1 MRRIDRIVVAR
12 SDLQRLRAILGS
24 RSKSAHDHEHLLDLS
39 DELEQARVVRDDEIP
54 SDVVTLQSQVRVRD
68 CETGMVSNYTLV
80 SPAQAD
86 AAGTAVGRRVGFFE
100 PEITARRGKMALSQ
114 FINRSWAVPPDI
126 PVKFSADRTPRVL
139 CATDLGVGSDAALS
153 RAREIARAL
162 GAQMLLLHVVSS
174 ASTARETGRRR
185 AHAQLTIDAL
195 SGKVAW
201 PGSDVQG
208 SVRASRRPHRA
219 IADAAIEWDADLIV
233 LGPYRQRLGD
243 SFRGTT
249 AERVIRKADRPVLV
263 VNREAAGPYE
273 HVLVASDLSRMSAD
287 IARVSKQL
295 GLLEGSRASVVHAPQ
310 HSLGLM
316 LYLAR
321 GNEAAVSGDQR
332 SRRQMASKEI
342 EAQLERAGLNAAQV
356 SVSAPQI
363 SPFHA
368 IEQAAQ
374 RAASDLVV
382 VGSSRFPILKRAFI
396 GSVSNEVLR
405 GMKRDVLLVSPAA
418 ARRARRRALT
428 MGNASI
434 QGAGELQAL
443 EHQQFRE
450 AG

>member
-1 MRRIDRIVVAR
+1 
-12 SDLQRLRAILGS
+12 
-24 RSKSAHDHEHLLDLS
+24 
-39 DELEQARVVRDDEIP
+39 
-54 SDVVTLQSQVRVRD
+54 
-68 CETGMVSNYTLV
+68 
-80 SPAQAD
+80 
-86 AAGTAVGRRVGFFE
+86 
-100 PEITARRGKMALSQ
+100 MALSQ

-126 PVKFSADRTPRVL
+126 PVKFGPDRTPRVL

-162 GAQMLLLHVVSS
+162 GAQLHLLHVVDS
-174 ASTARETGRRR
+174 ARSAHATGHRR

-195 SGKVAW
+195 SRKIAW
-201 PGSDVQG
+201 SGGDVQG
-208 SVRASRRPHRA
+208 SVHASRRPYKA
-219 IADAAIEWDADLIV
+219 IADVAIRWDVDLIV
-233 LGPYRQRLGD
+233 LGPYRRRLGD

-263 VNREAAGPYE
+263 VNRDAAGPYE

-287 IARVSKQL
+287 VARVSKQL

-382 VGSSRFPILKRAFI
+382 VGSSRFPLLKRAFI